1 MRAIRHAQS
10 YKVACPPRN
19 MSVKRPKYC
28 ACHTES
34 SPCPNSKMKTV
45 SQNETFDPLK
55 PSKYWTCHK
64 KWLPKAQACQC
75 FRKVQKVRRLPHRW
89 KSVLRPALATQNG
102 HNSKNERGALV
113 KLHLRKSQNHD
124 PHLVRACAVEMHM
137 DISEGNFCTR
147 IYSEKTGAQME
158 PRFFTLAI
166 RTPQGGHCLR
176 KQVCFEKKVNKWHV
190 LMNVQF
196 FLQPR
201 PLIHTLWHLMRHD
214 RVLNADGWNWLAR
227 TMPISSENSGGT
239 WSIRRLRKHPRAK
252 TAFCRIKYPNKR

>member
-10 YKVACPPRN
+10 HERVARGHVRFSQNIVRTTNMFYLGFGLFLVEAYKVACPPRN

-75 FRKVQKVRRLPHRW
+75 FRKVQKVLRLPHRT

-196 FLQPR
+196 FFATKTLDPHPVAPDAPR
-201 PLIHTLWHLMRHD
+201 
-214 RVLNADGWNWLAR
+214 
-227 TMPISSENSGGT
+227 
-239 WSIRRLRKHPRAK
+239 
-252 TAFCRIKYPNKR
+252 